1 MARCIPHRRVRM
13 SPKHPPYITLLV
25 NSLLN
30 KRGILRKCGRID
42 EANQLAVRINQLIAD
57 NQGNALTHLV
67 HATPKQ
73 LWAAVK
79 PKRPKVDNELILDPD
94 LVNNFFAKIPTD
106 PDYSIDN
113 VLKFKKDINGP
124 DFSQGPAECI
134 TMEEILRNVKNT
146 APGCD
151 SLPSWLFRSCS
162 CELAEH
168 IAHTYNCSIQYGVVP
183 SSWRTGTRNT

>member
-1 MARCIPHRRVRM
+1 MVYLE
-13 SPKHPPYITLLV
+13 SVGELTKL
-25 NSLLN
+25 
-30 KRGILRKCGRID
+30 
-42 EANQLAVRINQLIAD
+42 NQLAVRINQLIAD

-124 DFSQGPAECI
+124 DFSQGPEECI
-134 TMEEILRNVKNT
+134 TCYAMEEILRNVKNAGPHQVVIRCQVGYFAVVLMNLLSLSII
-146 APGCD
+146 APYNTESFLVPGVQQL
-151 SLPSWLFRSCS
+151 LPLFLR
-162 CELAEH
+162 LLVRLPLV
-168 IAHTYNCSIQYGVVP
+168 ITGQYM
-183 SSWRTGTRNT
+183 